1 MLADAPSLDADLAAK
16 VARDHFGVSG
26 IATPLPSERDQ
37 NFLVE
42 TPGGERIV
50 LKIANAS
57 ESRGML
63 AAQQAAM
70 AHVAARGAAVPQVI
84 AATNGENQVEVSV
97 NGRRHIVWAITWID
111 GVTLATA
118 SWRSADLLEDLGRN
132 IGTLRRALSD
142 FDHPAIHRD
151 FYWDLANACR
161 TATEHCGLVTEAEV
175 SDAINVATRQ

>member
-70 AHVAARGAAVPQVI
+70 ARGAAGGAAVPQGI

-132 IGTLRRALSD
+132 IGTLRRA
-142 FDHPAIHRD
+142 
-151 FYWDLANACR
+151 
-161 TATEHCGLVTEAEV
+161 V
-175 SDAINVATRQ
+175 SYTHLRAHETRHD